1 MVDRAAIGADFE
13 RVFGAGGRVHLLRA
27 PGRVNLIGEH
37 TDYNEGF
44 VLPMAIE
51 PQLVVACRGRDDGK
65 IRVASDLISGE
76 PFEFSVNKKIEPG
89 EPAWSNYVRGVAAG
103 LIGAGVP
110 LPGMDALLSSTIPV
124 GSGLSSSA
132 AIEVGTCRALLH
144 LAGLPME
151 GGLIATICQRAE
163 QEYAGVPCGIMD
175 QTIVALARANHA
187 ILLDCRD
194 FSRTYIPLDGR
205 DLQVVIVDS
214 LVKHQNAA
222 GAYAQRRKECEEG
235 LSKLRKITPDIKAL
249 RDVSMEQLEAARS
262 ELGDVIYRRCRHVI
276 TENARTTDAA
286 QKLSRRFYDEAG
298 LLMVESHQSLRDDY
312 EVSCPQLDLLAEQAM
327 KVGGVYGA
335 RMTGA
340 GFGGCIVAL
349 AIPRAVENLKSHL
362 IQAYQKRYGKE
373 PGFFVTGA
381 TAGAGL
387 LI

>member
-1 MVDRAAIGADFE
+1 MSDRAAIQADFE
-13 RVFGAGGRVHLLRA
+13 RAFGAGGRIHILRA

-37 TDYNEGF
+37 TDYNDGF

-51 PQLVVACRGRDDGK
+51 PQVLIACRGRDDGE
-65 IRVASDLISGE
+65 IRVASKSFPGE
-76 PFEFSVNKKIEPG
+76 PFEFSVNKKV
-89 EPAWSNYVRGVAAG
+89 EPAPPPWSNYIRGVAAG
-103 LIGAGVP
+103 LSAAGVP
-110 LPGMDALLSSTIPV
+110 LPGMDALLCSTIPI

-144 LAGLPME
+144 LAGLPMD

-175 QTIVALARANHA
+175 QTIIASARVNHA

-194 FSRTYIPLDGR
+194 LSRTYVPLDSR
-205 DLQVVIVDS
+205 DLRVVVVDS
-214 LVKHQNAA
+214 LVKHQNSA
-222 GAYAQRRKECEEG
+222 GAYAQRRRECEEG
-235 LSKLRKITPDIKAL
+235 VAKLKKTLPDIRAL
-249 RDVSMEQLEAARS
+249 RDVTIDQLEAARS
-262 ELGDVIYRRCRHVI
+262 QLGDVIYRRCRHVI

-312 EVSCPQLDLLAEQAM
+312 EVSCPQLDFLVDEAM

-335 RMTGA
+335 RMTGG

-349 AIPRAVENLKSHL
+349 VIPRALDNLKSHL
-362 IQAYQKRYGKE
+362 IQAYQKRYSKE
-373 PGFFVTGA
+373 PGFFVTAA

-387 LI
+387 LV